1 MMACVMLISI
11 SIVARTKVR
20 DDDGRDSRGVFVL
33 DTACRDDLRQTLLTP
48 LSTTMSEP
56 VMNEALVRGEEEGR
70 VGELFGCSC
79 ESGSQAALLHNAT
92 VQRHGM
98 LPWSSRLGSIPSLR
112 SLFDRDDMG
121 AVRSAPPRPHP
132 RRSRA
137 K

>member
-56 VMNEALVRGEEEGR
+56 VMNEVLVRGEEEGR
-70 VGELFGCSC
+70 VGELFGM
-79 ESGSQAALLHNAT
+79 Q
-92 VQRHGM
+92 
-98 LPWSSRLGSIPSLR
+98 LR
-112 SLFDRDDMG
+112 KCFPGRI
-121 AVRSAPPRPHP
+121 APKCHCPAPRYAPLE
-132 RRSRA
+132 
-137 K
+137 